1 MLHATRL
8 SSPRLMAAATL
19 ILPAC
24 GTLVARMLLPDAAAH
39 AAGGSPRATSAD
51 GAFVPPDTTWVRAL
65 TLPSGAQ
72 EIKGSPFFLPEIQD
86 IEAEEQISEPQAFVE
101 PPPEASP
108 PPTVRVSAIMR
119 TASGQIAM
127 IDGKA
132 ATVGARIVAD
142 WLLAA
147 IDEQRRTI
155 TLQNESDGREV
166 VVALDPPF

>member
-1 MLHATRL
+1 MLHSTRL

-19 ILPAC
+19 LLPAC
-24 GTLVARMLLPDAAAH
+24 GTLVARLLLPDAAAH
-39 AAGGSPRATSAD
+39 AAANAPRATSVA
-51 GAFVPPDTTWVRAL
+51 GAFVPPDPTWVRAL
-65 TLPSGAQ
+65 TLASGDQ
-72 EIKGSPFFLPEIQD
+72 EIIGSPFFLPDIQD
-86 IEAEEQISEPQAFVE
+86 IQTDGEISEPEAFVE
-101 PPPEASP
+101 APAEASP
-108 PPTVRVSAIMR
+108 PPAVRVSAIMR

>member
-24 GTLVARMLLPDAAAH
+24 GILVARTLLPDAAAH
-39 AAGGSPRATSAD
+39 AATSASRATSAAD
-51 GAFVPPDTTWVRAL
+51 AFVPPDPTWVRGL
-65 TLPSGAQ
+65 TLASGPR
-72 EIKGSPFFLPEIQD
+72 EIAGSPFFLPEIQD
-86 IEAEEQISEPQAFVE
+86 IQADAEILEPEALVE
-101 PPPEASP
+101 AAPEASP
-108 PPTVRVSAIMR
+108 APTVRVSAIMR

-132 ATVGARIVAD
+132 ATVGARIIAD